1 MSYSFPIYGI
11 LSTDL
16 PSTVNLKYC
25 IFIFITPTLTQF
37 TYVII
42 WFDLSHM
49 QYLPLYDSDIFCF
62 CVSHFTGRRWIY
74 PGSLPFPSF
83 FQSYM
88 LLDIRWF
95 QKVKGECIY
104 YFSCHL
110 TFDLSEINPNCYF
123 TSGWVPAKALILGF
137 VHPVFSPSCCPNT
150 HVM

>member
-62 CVSHFTGRRWIY
+62 CVSPFTGPELGSSWTVCFLQVLLAYATGPQVVSEGQRWVYILLFMS
-74 PGSLPFPSF
+74 PHLWSVWNQP
-83 FQSYM
+83 Q
-88 LLDIRWF
+88 LLDIKFRISPPMPYWAVALVF
-95 QKVKGECIY
+95 
-104 YFSCHL
+104 FSCL
-110 TFDLSEINPNCYF
+110 
-123 TSGWVPAKALILGF
+123 
-137 VHPVFSPSCCPNT
+137 NT